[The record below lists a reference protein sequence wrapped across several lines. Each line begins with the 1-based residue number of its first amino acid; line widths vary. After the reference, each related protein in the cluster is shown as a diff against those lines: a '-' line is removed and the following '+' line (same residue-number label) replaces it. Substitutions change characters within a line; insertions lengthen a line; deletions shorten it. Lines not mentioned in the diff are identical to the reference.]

1 VALVTE
7 RDIGRPGP
15 GQTGDEASEQAADE
29 EAADEGD
36 EIDQIVAFW
45 AHATPGLDTTAKALS
60 LRLRRTAHLFD
71 RALHRDLADLGVEV
85 WEFEMLLALRRA
97 PGMRHSA
104 GELVREAQ
112 ISSGAMTNRLVR
124 LERHGWVRRTPGPTD
139 RRQVWVTLT
148 RAGQRRA
155 AQLLA
160 AKADTEQR
168 FFAGVDHARLERMA
182 ADLRVLE
189 RSLRDGIG
197 QDDGN
202 AVATAAARL
211 RPPGTTGR

>member
-1 VALVTE
+1 MALVTE
-7 RDIGRPGP
+7 RDTGEPG
-15 GQTGDEASEQAADE
+15 TGHSD
-29 EAADEGD
+29 D
-36 EIDQIVAFW
+36 EIDDDDDDVDDDEVDQIVAFW
-45 AHATPGLDTTAKALS
+45 AQEAPGLDMTAKAVS

-104 GELVREAQ
+104 GELVRDAQ
-112 ISSGAMTNRLVR
+112 VSSGAMTNRLIR

-168 FFAGVDHARLERMA
+168 FFAGVDRARLERMA

-189 RSLRDGIG
+189 RSLRDGVG
-197 QDDGN
+197 HDGG
-202 AVATAAARL
+202 AACATHPSPAGRL
-211 RPPGTTGR
+211 GR